1 MDAELQRLTA
11 QEDTDATLRYDLASL
26 GEVKPAIRN
35 AVLFSIDGNVE
46 NMERGVITELG
57 DGRCTV
63 RLESGRVQ
71 EALPGA
77 TLQLEP
83 VAGTFGYHLSVEPGE
98 PEQDANWPEQGA
110 N

>member
-1 MDAELQRLTA
+1 MDAELQRLAA
-11 QEDTDATLRYDLASL
+11 QDDTDATLRYDLASL

-35 AVLFSIDGNVE
+35 AVLLSMNGDGNVE
-46 NMERGVITELG
+46 RGVLTELF